1 MGGSS
6 AINYLV
12 YMRGNRRDYDEW
24 SELGNLG
31 WSYRE
36 VIMYL
41 IVFEMAKNL
50 SLSYYYLT
58 KDSMKENRKY
68 QE

>member
-12 YMRGNRRDYDEW
+12 YMRGNKRDYDDW
-24 SELGNLG
+24 ADLGNHG

-36 VIMYL
+36 VPKKKLL
-41 IVFEMAKNL
+41 IILMINHE
-50 SLSYYYLT
+50 
-58 KDSMKENRKY
+58 
-68 QE
+68 

>member
-12 YMRGNRRDYDEW
+12 YMRGNKRDYNDW
-24 SELGNLG
+24 AELGNYG

-36 VIMYL
+36 VNKTVIQNKL
-41 IVFEMAKNL
+41 
-50 SLSYYYLT
+50 
-58 KDSMKENRKY
+58 KY
-68 QE
+68 KSRAFLNSSS